1 MNADLPPLPSA
12 LVPLIGDDAASPR
25 VRAVFDDIRRTRG
38 SDYVNHIWRALA
50 NDPAQLELTWAQ
62 VKHVMAPGALDP
74 LVKELV
80 YVAIS
85 AVNNCSYCVHTHTHA
100 ARAKGMTDAMYGEL
114 LQVIA
119 LASQTNRLAAALQV
133 PVDERYRGPAMD
145 AAAARDGTATGRA
158 DTTPDTT
165 A

>member
-1 MNADLPPLPSA
+1 MNPESAPLPPSLI
-12 LVPLIGDDAASPR
+12 PLIDDVQASPR

-38 SDYVNHIWRALA
+38 TNYVNHIWRALA
-50 NDPAQLELTWAQ
+50 NDPAQLEMTWAQ
-62 VKHVMAPGALDP
+62 VKQVMAPGALDP
-74 LVKELV
+74 LVKELL

-119 LASQTNRLAAALQV
+119 LASQTNRLAVALQV
-133 PVDERYRGPAMD
+133 PVDERFRG
-145 AAAARDGTATGRA
+145 AATD
-158 DTTPDTT
+158 
-165 A
+165 